1 MVSQVWHL
9 VFICCASTIL
19 VCSILILGLLYFS
32 YEGKNQRRN
41 ARCAPLSMKLRA
53 PVADPEG
60 GPGGPWPPPQTMRI
74 QHAKISDN
82 IVNAK
87 YNMQTFSTT
96 VCFTLHIRLG
106 IYKKFQICFIYRSS
120 DFLLKCMRKI
130 SPLDSPS

>member
-1 MVSQVWHL
+1 ML
-9 VFICCASTIL
+9 KA
-19 VCSILILGLLYFS
+19 
-32 YEGKNQRRN
+32 
-41 ARCAPLSMKLRA
+41 
-53 PVADPEG
+53 VADPEG
-60 GPGGPWPPPQTMRI
+60 GPGGPWPPQTMRI